1 MITSPTSLE
10 LIDAVIGF
18 IEQRAAP
25 QLKDRDAFLAR
36 VAVNALA
43 AVRREI
49 ELGPDAEAAA
59 AERLRALL
67 GHDGDFTA
75 LNTELCDRLASGELT
90 AKDPQVLAHLKASI
104 IDQVRIDQPNY
115 AGLKALL
122 GG

>member
-18 IEQRAAP
+18 IDQRAVP
-25 QLKDRDAFLAR
+25 QLKDRDAFLAK

-49 ELGPDAEAAA
+49 ELGPQAEAAA
-59 AERLRALL
+59 LERLRDLL
-67 GHDGDFTA
+67 GHDGDFA
-75 LNTELCDRLASGELT
+75 GLNAELCDKLTSGELT
-90 AKDPQVLAHLKASI
+90 LESPEVLAHLKASI

-115 AGLKALL
+115 SGLKALE
-122 GG
+122 

>member
-1 MITSPTSLE
+1 VITSPTSLE

-25 QLKDRDAFLAR
+25 QLKDRDAFLAH

-49 ELGPDAEAAA
+49 ELGPQAEAAA
-59 AERLRALL
+59 TQRLRDLL
-67 GHDGDFTA
+67 GHEGDFSE
-75 LNTELCDRLASGELT
+75 LNAELCDRLAAGELT
-90 AKDPQVLAHLKASI
+90 LKDPAVLAHLKASI
-104 IDQVRIDQPNY
+104 VDQVEIDQPNY
-115 AGLKALL
+115 SGLKAL